1 MWCLYC
7 LILQLL
13 FTVTVTELEVGNT
26 IIIFERSLSIQLLN
40 LLAELHFLELKKCR
54 LYINSNLLSIFS
66 HKKTKFCVLYKSF
79 ISFKFLIFK
88 VNYKKFRTFTV
99 VARYNIF
106 FQRNICFLQ
115 LGLNCNQKLFFFLY
129 EIIPLLSAIISS
141 TFFFFIIR

>member
-66 HKKTKFCVLYKSF
+66 HKKTQFCVLYKSF

-115 LGLNCNQKLFFFLY
+115 LGLNCNQKLFFFCMKLY
-129 EIIPLLSAIISS
+129 LCCQQLYQALFSFLS
-141 TFFFFIIR
+141 

>member
-115 LGLNCNQKLFFFLY
+115 LGLNCNQK
-129 EIIPLLSAIISS
+129 
-141 TFFFFIIR
+141 FFFFCMKLYLCCQQLYQALFSFLS

>member
-26 IIIFERSLSIQLLN
+26 IIIFERCLSIQLLN

-115 LGLNCNQKLFFFLY
+115 LGLNCNQKLFFFV
-129 EIIPLLSAIISS
+129 
-141 TFFFFIIR
+141 

>member
-66 HKKTKFCVLYKSF
+66 YKKTKFCVLYKSF

-115 LGLNCNQKLFFFLY
+115 LGLNCNQKLCFFCMKLCLCCQQLYQALFSFL
-129 EIIPLLSAIISS
+129 S
-141 TFFFFIIR
+141 